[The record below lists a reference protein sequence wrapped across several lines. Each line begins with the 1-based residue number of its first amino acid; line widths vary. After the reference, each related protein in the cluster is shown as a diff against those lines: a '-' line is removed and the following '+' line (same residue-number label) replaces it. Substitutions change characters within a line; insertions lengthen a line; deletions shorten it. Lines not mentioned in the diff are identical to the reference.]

1 MSDTLLLSDVFQHFR
16 QTIFDKHRLDC
27 VHFYTLPSLAWNMA
41 LRHTEAEL
49 DLVTDPTCYLMVE
62 NSMRRGIAV
71 ISKRHAQANNL
82 YVEEGYDE
90 LQPTSYLTCLDSN
103 NLYGYAQSQPLPI
116 GDFRFLSTRNRQIRY
131 KISKCH
137 SARLLNRLHFGI

>member
-71 ISKRHAQANNL
+71 ISKRHAQA
-82 YVEEGYDE
+82 V
-90 LQPTSYLTCLDSN
+90 
-103 NLYGYAQSQPLPI
+103 
-116 GDFRFLSTRNRQIRY
+116 R
-131 KISKCH
+131 
-137 SARLLNRLHFGI
+137 